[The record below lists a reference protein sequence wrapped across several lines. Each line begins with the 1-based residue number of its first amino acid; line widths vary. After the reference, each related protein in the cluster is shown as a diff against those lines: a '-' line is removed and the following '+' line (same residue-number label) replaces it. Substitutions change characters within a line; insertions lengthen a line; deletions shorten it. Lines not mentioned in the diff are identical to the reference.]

1 MASNCTSLNVIA
13 NGDGNGQNSFSVFLT
28 RAEYTHIA
36 CYSIIDAKNLVHSY
50 NIALNNAEFSTYAF
64 NIRDVMAVDY
74 VHSNTKDTIG
84 LSPSTMLVVAT
95 SHKPYMRLIL
105 VEIPMNTG
113 HPKAMKLD
121 KVQTYYDKILR
132 NFATEI
138 YQDDFSLP
146 ILGKLE
152 SSNGVLVGN
161 DEGIYSVDLM
171 TGDSRILNIPG
182 EANSL
187 HDRIKCM
194 DISKDQMRMVAG
206 TSTKSI
212 YILNVIRNA
221 Q

>member
-1 MASNCTSLNVIA
+1 
-13 NGDGNGQNSFSVFLT
+13 
-28 RAEYTHIA
+28 
-36 CYSIIDAKNLVHSY
+36 
-50 NIALNNAEFSTYAF
+50 
-64 NIRDVMAVDY
+64 MAVDY

-171 TGDSRILNIPG
+171 TGDSRI
-182 EANSL
+182 
-187 HDRIKCM
+187 
-194 DISKDQMRMVAG
+194 
-206 TSTKSI
+206 
-212 YILNVIRNA
+212 
-221 Q
+221 